1 MTDNNEES
9 LTRFNGERQNWKTFK
24 KQVKGHKIINEE
36 KYEDYEG
43 IADPRNRDRVTQLRK
58 RE

>member
-1 MTDNNEES
+1 M
-9 LTRFNGERQNWKTFK
+9 
-24 KQVKGHKIINEE
+24 KGHKIINEE

-43 IADPRNRDRVTQLRK
+43 IPDPRKRDRATQLRK